1 MFLPNTGSGS
11 WPDSIR
17 GAHGNGCYGA
27 QSDPET
33 TLVWGFAPVTLAQ
46 GSTALS
52 GLQGPWPCMPSQ
64 SSKESQAGAGGWV
77 ADLQG
82 HQCRR
87 SREWARLGKK
97 LGAPLQGDVTCDAQ
111 AGEEDPANPERSAC
125 WQRRRPRAGL
135 AEASGHG
142 EPGAEALLG
151 EDGSGGG
158 DHGYAQRGLQMVPEQ
173 LLAHKMVR

>member
-64 SSKESQAGAGGWV
+64 SSKESQAGAGGW
-77 ADLQG
+77 G
-82 HQCRR
+82 RR
-87 SREWARLGKK
+87 SPGPPVQEVTGEGTTGKEAGGAAPRGRVLRRSGRGGGPSKPRAERMLAETTAQGRPGRGVWAR
-97 LGAPLQGDVTCDAQ
+97 GARGGSP
-111 AGEEDPANPERSAC
+111 AG
-125 WQRRRPRAGL
+125 RRR
-135 AEASGHG
+135 E
-142 EPGAEALLG
+142 
-151 EDGSGGG
+151 
-158 DHGYAQRGLQMVPEQ
+158 QRG
-173 LLAHKMVR
+173 

>member
-64 SSKESQAGAGGWV
+64 SSKESQAGAGGWGSMRRP
-77 ADLQG
+77 LG
-82 HQCRR
+82 HLKRQHG
-87 SREWARLGKK
+87 L
-97 LGAPLQGDVTCDAQ
+97 APLWPPPGPSAHWSWSSHSKVTIPGDRDTA
-111 AGEEDPANPERSAC
+111 
-125 WQRRRPRAGL
+125 
-135 AEASGHG
+135 
-142 EPGAEALLG
+142 
-151 EDGSGGG
+151 GSGRELEGG
-158 DHGYAQRGLQMVPEQ
+158 QKQARCEKSLETLWAMWPTGLEPPSWSRTS
-173 LLAHKMVR
+173 KMENEPKNLFA